1 MPELAVAVCAC
12 TYKRPEGLRA
22 LLAGVAALTFH
33 DTAARLGAWPR
44 LMVVIAD
51 NEGSEG
57 ARAICAGFHH
67 PETMPIVYVHEP
79 RRGIPFARNAC
90 LDHLPPNCDVFAFV
104 DDDEVPA
111 PDWLDQLLSAQAK
124 TGADVVAGRV
134 MPVFENGTPD
144 WIAAGGF
151 FGAPR
156 RSYDLDMPRLDDL
169 QELDRA
175 ATNNVLVRAVAVQGA
190 GLRFD
195 TTGFALSGGSDT
207 LFFRTL
213 RERGCL
219 IVFARR
225 AVVYDHI
232 PASRANLRY
241 MVRERFR
248 IANINTIIDA
258 VVAGRQ
264 RPQADRA
271 LDGAKHLGLA
281 LRRIA
286 KTAVSKKRSKDR
298 YAVGVFQ
305 MAHGLGIIAA
315 ALGFRY
321 QHYK

>member
-1 MPELAVAVCAC
+1 MLDLSIAVCAC
-12 TYKRPEGLRA
+12 TYKRPHGLRA
-22 LLAGVAALTFH
+22 LLAGIAAMAFA
-33 DTAARLGAWPR
+33 DTTARLGSPPR
-44 LMVVIAD
+44 LTVVIAD
-51 NEGSEG
+51 NEGSDQ
-57 ARAICAGFHH
+57 ARAICADFHH
-67 PETMPIVYVHEP
+67 PETMPIVYIHEP

-90 LDHLPPNCDVFAFV
+90 LDHLPPNCDFFAFV

-111 PDWLDQLLSAQAK
+111 PDWLDQLLRAQAK

-134 MPVFENGTPD
+134 LPVFENGTPD

-175 ATNNVLVRAVAVQGA
+175 ATNNVLVRTAAAQSA

-213 RERGCL
+213 RKHGSF
-219 IVFARR
+219 IVFAKN

-241 MVRERFR
+241 MLRERFR

-264 RPQADRA
+264 RPQAGRA
-271 LDGAKHLGLA
+271 LNGARHLGLA

-298 YAVGVFQ
+298 YAVGAFQ